1 MAPSKRRRGGS
12 KKASSTSA
20 AAKKRKKSEI
30 STVNVLPQEKE
41 EEEEGTEI
49 ETVVEEIEEIPA
61 DPVEPPVDCG
71 KASSSTARK
80 LGNKNE
86 ISSENVLTQEEEEEE
101 EEEVGKVIERVVE
114 QTLAHP
120 ALPVEPPVDLDS
132 DSGATTKRPR
142 GHDAISDS
150 DLDSKDLQQP
160 IFRKEGD
167 DSSAGGDSPVGD
179 VSSGQQ
185 QLCEDRTEVE
195 QDDNKEKG
203 ESGSEHM
210 EASVFKHMDA
220 RGRKVDLTQSFVSD
234 QVFDSRDALIEWC
247 QEVGRKNMSV
257 VVVSKSRN
265 PVLGRPAMLEL
276 GCERGGV
283 YQDHKKKT
291 DTSTLKDLTKKRESG
306 TRKCGCPFTLKG
318 VWMAGDKWKVRVH
331 CGAHNHE
338 LPETLVGHS
347 DVARLNEEKQILVD
361 WAKSGVRSR
370 RVLSPLKQRSKENM
384 STMRAIDNASAAI
397 KLTEVEGKSA
407 MHTPLGVNVST
418 MKTVNNASAS
428 IKLMEVEGKSSF
440 LQSSQ
445 NWVLMAPSKKRRRG
459 GAKKASAAKKR
470 KRSGNKIEISTENEL
485 PQEEEEGKEIETVVV
500 EIEEFPVDP
509 PVVPSIPVEPP
520 VDCGKASSTTKN
532 GEKSGN
538 KNEISTENVLTQEEE
553 DEVGKVI
560 ERVVEQTLAPV
571 LSAEPP
577 IVDLDSDS
585 APNTKLPWRRAPNT
599 KLPWRRAPK
608 SGGDSPVG
616 DVSSGQPQLCEDQT
630 EVEVVDCTVFDSPDA
645 LIEWCQEVGR
655 KTMSVVVVSK
665 SRKPVLGRPAVLELG
680 CERGGVD
687 QDHKKKTDTPT
698 LIDLTKKRESRPRK
712 CGCPFALKGVWME
725 GDKWKVGVHCGA
737 HNHELPETVVGH
749 SDVARLKEDEK
760 EILVDLSKS
769 GVRRRRVPSPL
780 KGRRRENMARMRTI
794 YNASAAIKLTEVEG
808 KSAMHTPF
816 SVNVSTMKTVEN
828 ASAAI
833 KLTEVEGKSATH
845 TPVSVNVSTMKTVE
859 NASAAIKLTEVE
871 GKSAMQQVSESCKQ
885 YFESDEEFERFMKE
899 WKNLTQVRTKD
910 EYADAFCDFVLTW
923 TSYSGCIQY
932 LRDNWLRHKEHY
944 VPAWTKFIKHF
955 GNTSINRVGSSH
967 AILKSQL
974 AANNFSICWT
984 TMHKMICDEI
994 VDIKASFEK
1003 SLTSVPDEYLLPA
1016 FKELRGCVS
1025 HKAMEFLLLERSR
1038 SEDVGFDVGVCGC
1051 VLRLSYGLPCA
1062 HEIVQYFRNGTEI
1075 PLSEIDSQWKLLS
1088 TIPVPEEH
1096 NEFDYLPELKS
1107 VRERWEKA
1115 SKSERE
1121 IMQKKLEE
1129 IACLN

>member
-195 QDDNKEKG
+195 VLDCIQDDNKEKG

-234 QVFDSRDALIEWC
+234 

-428 IKLMEVEGKSSF
+428 IKLMEVEGKS
-440 LQSSQ
+440 
-445 NWVLMAPSKKRRRG
+445 
-459 GAKKASAAKKR
+459 
-470 KRSGNKIEISTENEL
+470 
-485 PQEEEEGKEIETVVV
+485 
-500 EIEEFPVDP
+500 
-509 PVVPSIPVEPP
+509 
-520 VDCGKASSTTKN
+520 
-532 GEKSGN
+532 
-538 KNEISTENVLTQEEE
+538 
-553 DEVGKVI
+553 
-560 ERVVEQTLAPV
+560 
-571 LSAEPP
+571 
-577 IVDLDSDS
+577 
-585 APNTKLPWRRAPNT
+585 
-599 KLPWRRAPK
+599 
-608 SGGDSPVG
+608 
-616 DVSSGQPQLCEDQT
+616 
-630 EVEVVDCTVFDSPDA
+630 
-645 LIEWCQEVGR
+645 
-655 KTMSVVVVSK
+655 
-665 SRKPVLGRPAVLELG
+665 
-680 CERGGVD
+680 
-687 QDHKKKTDTPT
+687 
-698 LIDLTKKRESRPRK
+698 
-712 CGCPFALKGVWME
+712 
-725 GDKWKVGVHCGA
+725 
-737 HNHELPETVVGH
+737 
-749 SDVARLKEDEK
+749 
-760 EILVDLSKS
+760 
-769 GVRRRRVPSPL
+769 
-780 KGRRRENMARMRTI
+780 
-794 YNASAAIKLTEVEG
+794 
-808 KSAMHTPF
+808 
-816 SVNVSTMKTVEN
+816 
-828 ASAAI
+828 
-833 KLTEVEGKSATH
+833 
-845 TPVSVNVSTMKTVE
+845 
-859 NASAAIKLTEVE
+859 
-871 GKSAMQQVSESCKQ
+871 AMQQVLGFLLKHHYVERHRRDEETDELKDIFWAHPESLQLVLGFHSVLIVDCTYKTNRFGSPLLRIAGVTSTGKLFTVAFIFMEAETEDHYAWALTRLKRLFSPNALPSTFVTDGELKLVNAIGSVFPKAKWLFCTLHVLKKVSENCKQ

-899 WKNLTQVRTKD
+899 WTNLTQVRTKD

-923 TSYSGCIQY
+923 RSYHGCIQY

-944 VPAWTKFIKHF
+944 VLAWTKLIKHF
-955 GNTSINRVGSSH
+955 GNTAIHWVGTSH
-967 AILKSQL
+967 GNLKSQL
-974 AANNFSICWT
+974 AASNFSTCWT
-984 TMHKMICDEI
+984 TMHQMICDEL

-1003 SLTSVPDEYLLPA
+1003 SLISIPHEYLLPA

-1025 HKAMEFLLLERSR
+1025 HKAMALLLLERNR

-1088 TIPVPEEH
+1088 AIPVPEEH
-1096 NEFDYLPELKS
+1096 SEFDYLPELKS

-1129 IACLN
+1129 IACL

>member
-1 MAPSKRRRGGS
+1 
-12 KKASSTSA
+12 
-20 AAKKRKKSEI
+20 
-30 STVNVLPQEKE
+30 
-41 EEEEGTEI
+41 
-49 ETVVEEIEEIPA
+49 
-61 DPVEPPVDCG
+61 
-71 KASSSTARK
+71 
-80 LGNKNE
+80 
-86 ISSENVLTQEEEEEE
+86 
-101 EEEVGKVIERVVE
+101 
-114 QTLAHP
+114 
-120 ALPVEPPVDLDS
+120 
-132 DSGATTKRPR
+132 
-142 GHDAISDS
+142 
-150 DLDSKDLQQP
+150 
-160 IFRKEGD
+160 
-167 DSSAGGDSPVGD
+167 
-179 VSSGQQ
+179 
-185 QLCEDRTEVE
+185 
-195 QDDNKEKG
+195 
-203 ESGSEHM
+203 
-210 EASVFKHMDA
+210 
-220 RGRKVDLTQSFVSD
+220 
-234 QVFDSRDALIEWC
+234 
-247 QEVGRKNMSV
+247 
-257 VVVSKSRN
+257 
-265 PVLGRPAMLEL
+265 
-276 GCERGGV
+276 
-283 YQDHKKKT
+283 
-291 DTSTLKDLTKKRESG
+291 
-306 TRKCGCPFTLKG
+306 
-318 VWMAGDKWKVRVH
+318 
-331 CGAHNHE
+331 
-338 LPETLVGHS
+338 
-347 DVARLNEEKQILVD
+347 
-361 WAKSGVRSR
+361 
-370 RVLSPLKQRSKENM
+370 
-384 STMRAIDNASAAI
+384 
-397 KLTEVEGKSA
+397 
-407 MHTPLGVNVST
+407 
-418 MKTVNNASAS
+418 
-428 IKLMEVEGKSSF
+428 
-440 LQSSQ
+440 
-445 NWVLMAPSKKRRRG
+445 MAPSKKRRRG

-630 EVEVVDCTVFDSPDA
+630 EVEVVDCTQDDNKEKGKSVDLTQSFVSDQVFDSPDA

-871 GKSAMQQVSESCKQ
+871 GKSAMQQVLGLLSKHHYVEWHRRDEKTDELKDIFWAHPESLQLALGSHSVLIVDCTYKTNRFCSPLLRIVGVTSTGKSFTVAFIFMEAETEDHYVWALTRLKRLFSPNGLPSTFVTDGELKLVNAIGTVFPKAKWLFCSLHVLKKVSESCKQ

-1129 IACLN
+1129 IACL